1 MYVINLIGHPG
12 EESGVYAKHIFHK
25 HNFPN
30 VEIISLTETIL
41 ENSIKNNVSFIKEFE
56 TTDFVQ
62 LYKDFQRR
70 LNKAFA
76 ERRNVVIDIFGV
88 SNLTRNRL
96 RIDPNYTQVGILFN
110 RNNKKRKTNL
120 IIEEKVN
127 KILYPESFLN
137 GLLFHH
143 TSISK
148 NNVIRD
154 NYEWIMNDTDLKPAE
169 WVDFWKRKLV

>member
-1 MYVINLIGHPG
+1 MYVINLIGCPG

-41 ENSIKNNVSFIKEFE
+41 ENSIKNNVSFIKEFR
-56 TTDFVQ
+56 TTDFIQ
-62 LYKDFQRR
+62 LYKGFQRR

-96 RIDPNYTQVGILFN
+96 QIDPNYMQVGILFN
-110 RNNKKRKTNL
+110 RNNEKRKTNL

-137 GLLFHH
+137 GLLFHN

-154 NYEWIMNDTDLKPAE
+154 NYAWIMNDTDLKPAE